1 METAPPNEPLQ
12 TLRVN
17 INIHPHHS
25 IGDHLGRTPTGAS
38 PGACPLLSDPSR
50 SERGQHADGHVPG
63 SPHSRGSSPGSGN
76 GNAETSISAGGG
88 DRLEEAPPQPRDG
101 PSSPSQPTH
110 FRPWLAPS
118 KPPSGGHQPHYRPHH
133 PYCRIST
140 TNRVVEQH
148 K

>member
-25 IGDHLGRTPTGAS
+25 IGDHLGRTPTGA
-38 PGACPLLSDPSR
+38 PGGPLSDIPR

-63 SPHSRGSSPGSGN
+63 SPHSRSSSPSSGN
-76 GNAETSISAGGG
+76 GNAETSICSGSSS
-88 DRLEEAPPQPRDG
+88 RLEAPQQPRASA
-101 PSSPSQPTH
+101 SSSSQPTH

-118 KPPSGGHQPHYRPHH
+118 KSPSGGHKPHH
-133 PYCRIST
+133 PHPYRRIST
-140 TNRVVEQH
+140 TNH
-148 K
+148 

>member
-25 IGDHLGRTPTGAS
+25 IGDHLGRTPTGA
-38 PGACPLLSDPSR
+38 PGGPLSDIPR

-63 SPHSRGSSPGSGN
+63 SPHSRGSSPGGGN
-76 GNAETSISAGGG
+76 GTAETSISGG
-88 DRLEEAPPQPRDG
+88 RLEAPPRA
-101 PSSPSQPTH
+101 PSSSQPTH

-118 KPPSGGHQPHYRPHH
+118 KPPSGGHQPHHPH
-133 PYCRIST
+133 PYRRIST

-148 K
+148 E